1 VILSVANRAPRSAPS
16 VPFRFTL
23 SVVPNPHSLTGS
35 AVCTRRDFVLFT
47 LLAGTAVMPPRA
59 GMAQSAKPR
68 AVNFSLGLLE
78 SAESAPAVRRGFEL
92 GTHEALRTA
101 HLFGG
106 TLARYT
112 GTSVGALAASGC
124 TVIVSAVADA
134 RRAADAQVESS
145 RRAVAYLN
153 AAAGGDSLRSE
164 KCGDLAFHVA
174 PSDSMRE
181 SAAAGT
187 TTSPIAWDPGL
198 VRFGAEQLNDRFTH
212 RYGAGMTEG
221 AWCGWI
227 AAKIAWEAALRAR
240 TVSASDIRDAL
251 LHPDAGFDGH
261 KGRALRFNS
270 IDRQLYQPLYAAGDL
285 RVLSVVQPSPAHG
298 RGACGR

>member
-1 VILSVANRAPRSAPS
+1 ML
-16 VPFRFTL
+16 
-23 SVVPNPHSLTGS
+23 
-35 AVCTRRDFVLFT
+35 
-47 LLAGTAVMPPRA
+47 PRA
-59 GMAQSAKPR
+59 STGQSMRPR

-78 SAESAPAVRRGFEL
+78 PAESAPAVRRGFEL

-101 HLFGG
+101 RLFGG
-106 TLARYT
+106 TLARFS
-112 GTSVGALAASGC
+112 GTSVSALAGSGC
-124 TVIVSAVADA
+124 TVIVSAIADS
-134 RRAADAQVESS
+134 RLAADAQVESA
-145 RRAVAYLN
+145 RRGVAYLN

-164 KCGDLAFHVA
+164 KCGELAFHVA

-187 TTSPIAWDPGL
+187 TISPIAWDPGL

-240 TVSASDIRDAL
+240 TVAGADIRDAL
-251 LHPDAGFDGH
+251 LAPDAGFDGH
-261 KGRALRFNS
+261 KGRALRFDPT
-270 IDRQLYQPLYAAGDL
+270 DRQLYQPLYAAGDL
-285 RVLSVVQPSPAHG
+285 REVSAVQPSAAHG
-298 RGACGR
+298 RGECGR

>member
-1 VILSVANRAPRSAPS
+1 MLQTLSAPIAPS
-16 VPFRFTL
+16 VPHCFTL
-23 SVVPNPHSLTGS
+23 SIVPNLHPLAGS
-35 AVCTRRDFVLFT
+35 SACSRRDFVLLS
-47 LLAGTAVMPPRA
+47 LLAGTAVMLPRA
-59 GMAQSAKPR
+59 AIGQSMRPR
-68 AVNFSLGLLE
+68 AVNFSLGFLDP
-78 SAESAPAVRRGFEL
+78 AESAAAIRRGFEL

-106 TLARYT
+106 TLARYR
-112 GTSVGALAASGC
+112 GISVSALAGSGC
-124 TVIVSAVADA
+124 TAIVSAIADA
-134 RRAADAQVESS
+134 RRAADAQLESS
-145 RRAVAYLN
+145 RRGLAYLN

-181 SAAAGT
+181 SAAAAA

-198 VRFGAEQLNDRFTH
+198 VRFGAEQLNDRFRH

-240 TVSASDIRDAL
+240 TVSGRDIRDAL
-251 LHPDAGFDGH
+251 LHSDAGFDGH
-261 KGRALRFNS
+261 KGRALRFDPR
-270 IDRQLYQPLYAAGDL
+270 DRQLYQPLYSAGDL
-285 RVLSVVQPSPAHG
+285 RELSVAQRSPAHG
-298 RGACGR
+298 QGECGR